1 MARTRT
7 RQTLDEKI
15 EAQKQAV
22 DRIKEKYE
30 VAVAELEQLMTKR
43 DQLRQKEL
51 LDAIAASERSYEEIM
66 EFLDG
71 SGSEEAED

>member
-66 EFLDG
+66 EFLGG
-71 SGSEEAED
+71 SGSEEAAD